1 MTFSYGQ
8 VEVILGYK
16 FKNADLLKKAFT
28 HASYSNEHD
37 VANNERLEFLGDSVL
52 GFIVADY
59 LYSDKAGLNE
69 GEMTKEK
76 QNIVSSCPLSDVIE
90 ELGLSRFLLV
100 GESVD
105 KNKLPKS
112 VLENLCESII
122 AAIYLDGGIEEAKR
136 FVFEKLLSRH
146 KKNED
151 VSDCK
156 SALQEY
162 AQAKKMG
169 TPKYE
174 LVSRTGPDHNPQF
187 TISVSIGGKIISVG
201 SGKNK
206 SEASQSAAR
215 RALKKITGRKK

>member
-1 MTFSYGQ
+1 MAFSFGQ
-8 VEVILGYK
+8 AELILGYK
-16 FKNADLLKKAFT
+16 FKDVDLLQKAFT
-28 HASYSNEHD
+28 HASYSNEHKTD
-37 VANNERLEFLGDSVL
+37 SNERLEFLGDSVL

-59 LYSDKAGLNE
+59 LYSDKAELNE

-76 QNIVSSCPLSDVIE
+76 QNIVSSCPLSEVID
-90 ELGLSRFLLV
+90 ELDLSRFLLV
-100 GESVD
+100 GESID

-122 AAIYLDGGIEEAKR
+122 AAIYLDGGIEEARK
-136 FVFEKLLSRH
+136 FIFEKLLYRH
-146 KKNED
+146 KKEENI
-151 VSDCK
+151 SNYK

-162 AQAKKMG
+162 AQSKKMG

-187 TISVSIGGKIISVG
+187 TISVSVGGKIISVG

-206 SEASQSAAR
+206 SEASQSAAK
-215 RALKKITGRKK
+215 RAFKKITGRKK